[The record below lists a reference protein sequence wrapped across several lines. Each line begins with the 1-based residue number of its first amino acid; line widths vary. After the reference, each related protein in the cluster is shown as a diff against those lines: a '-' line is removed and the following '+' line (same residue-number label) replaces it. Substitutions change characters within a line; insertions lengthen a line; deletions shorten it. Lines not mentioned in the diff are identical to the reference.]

1 MQKHNTFRR
10 LFISI
15 GVFFGR
21 ILLWIVR
28 TLWSLKPK
36 YVGLSLVSAGLVA
49 GSFLFFS
56 GRIHRIFAD
65 GEISEVWNFSTSGD
79 YVASSGVT
87 LDSSNTESRLS
98 VKNYTSDSDTAAL
111 YHFDESNGNVASD
124 VSSYT
129 NNASIASGTGSFGSG
144 SLNNALT
151 LNGSTTFVSAGD
163 VAATSLTGNFTVEAW
178 TKFASGFSNTTSRN
192 RQGVLD
198 KGVYQLYY
206 DNETGK
212 VVFETE
218 PNSAVSAAWTQVGGP
233 DLLNQNGASQ
243 NIEFNRSWDAN
254 SKNFIWQQIVIGSD
268 IYVALGSI
276 TTGVTVTGD
285 AEVWKCTNC
294 STSPVWSKVGG
305 DGLNSSWEDG
315 TYEDASSLVTDGTNL
330 YVGLGNRSN
339 EAEVWRYKS
348 GSWLQIGGDSLNSSW
363 TSATGPYERVTSMV
377 ADGTTIYAGLGTT
390 AGDAEVWKCTSCD
403 GASPSWSK
411 VGGDGSGSGVQ
422 SWATGTYEEVTALAL
437 VNGTTLA
444 VGLGTSAGDGELW
457 TCATSSCT
465 VTTGWTKRGGDA
477 TGSGGQSWANTIEEV
492 RSIGSNGTLIYVGL
506 GNSTTDADVWRCDI
520 GGTCTTTS
528 GWTQV
533 GGDGVGS
540 SWNTNYERVW
550 SLLVDGTTVY
560 AGIGDTAG
568 DAEVWKC
575 TSCDGG
581 SPSWSQIGGDGTGV
595 PPQSWGNQT
604 GASFLYASS
613 LAKIGN
619 VIFVGASSSAGTS
632 GAEVWQ
638 CDTSGTCSNTAG
650 WTRVAGNY
658 LNKSWGAFN
667 LNSVESMATSGGK
680 LYAGTGY
687 DTGAATS
694 NGNARVWEFDGTNW
708 SLIGGQGINSSWTY
722 GHPSVSTV
730 TYRTVSSMT
739 GYNGNLF
746 VGLGGGTNGDAEV
759 WKWDGATWTKIGGD
773 SDGTGDNSWAAG
785 TKRSVPAMLTIGNKL
800 YVGLQGT
807 AAGDGE
813 LWVCDLSG
821 TCDTTTGWTFL
832 GGDPTGAGGLS
843 WNNSMFEAVWSL
855 TSRGTVIY
863 AGLGSSTNDAEV
875 WTADTASGT
884 RTTGWTKLGGDGA
897 NSSWNTNY
905 EEVTALSWYR
915 NELYAGLGSGTGDAE
930 VWKWNGSSWGGA
942 AVAGDG
948 IGTSWDDLIYERVK
962 AFSTYNGNLIA
973 ALGDSAGDGEVWQYD
988 SNSWTKI
995 GGDGTRSGWTNVIE
1009 RIAALAVYQGKLY
1022 AGSGLTANSDATVW
1036 AYGANDIVQSSA
1048 TSWDSNWHHLAVTSN
1063 GSTLRL
1069 FVDGTQVD
1077 SKSVSAFPANT
1088 VHPLVLGGL
1097 AGGGQYAGSA
1107 PAILNGSIDEIR
1119 VSTSVRS
1126 SFQSTPYSTGY
1137 ETVTLAS
1144 AVHTS
1149 GVKKWDSF
1157 VTDED
1162 APGSI
1167 TYRLSSNGG
1176 STWQYWSGS
1185 AWATSSGYAQS
1196 NDASTISTNI
1206 PTFPAGSGGLLWQAI
1221 FLGNGNELV
1230 RLNSVTL
1237 TATADLVAP
1246 AWPGTPTLTAKNA
1259 SGGLTDLTTG
1269 TWYSYSAPYFEWSA
1283 ATDTGGSGIAGY
1295 YVYFGT
1301 SASAEPTTQGDFQI
1315 GNSYTAT
1322 VDTDGNA
1329 LVSGQKY
1336 YLIVKAKDVAQN
1348 PSVAFPVAFS
1358 YWLDSTAPNDP
1369 VGGATA
1375 APAIYSPDD
1384 DFSFLWSAAVD
1395 GNGNPGTNSGIAGY
1409 QYQIADEPESDG
1421 WSTTITET
1429 LIDIVDAAYR
1439 TGENSFYLRT
1449 IDNAGNISSGTDPV
1463 RFYYAGSGPT
1473 APLGLQAIP
1482 ESNTANSFAFSW
1494 DPPSS
1499 FSGVSEDLTY
1509 CYTVNIIPSED
1520 NCTFTLPGVESVP
1533 ASAFATQHDNIFYV
1547 VAKNPED
1554 LGGIINY
1561 GAYMSVAFTANTSAP
1576 GIPLNIDIADVS
1588 VKNTESWKLAISWE
1602 EPSDIGSGVDSYQ
1615 IYHAESES
1623 GTYSKVA
1630 STSGIAFVDTG
1641 LEQITHYYKVRAC
1654 DDVNNCGAFSEI
1666 VSLYPTGKYT
1676 EPATI
1681 ASGPT
1686 VSLVTTKSATIG
1698 WSTDRTSDSKVQY
1711 GKSSGNYFSEEP
1723 SNSEQVTDHEIKLS
1737 NLSPGTTYHYRARW
1751 TDEDGNTGLSGEKSF
1766 KTDPAPTVVDPNLK
1780 SAGLSS
1786 AILEFTAKGASKVK
1800 IYYGLTEAFG
1810 LVKEISTSTS
1820 ETTYTT
1826 SLEDLL
1832 DGTKYYYKINTVDS
1846 EEEEYEGN
1854 TLSFETLPRPK
1865 IEEVRIQ
1872 QVKGTAQTVLLISW
1886 KTNTETSSIVTY
1898 VPEGR
1903 ADDAKDEVDTKM
1915 VTGEHRILLRDLLPQ
1930 TPYSL
1935 VVKGR
1940 DNFGNEAKS
1949 DALRFTTAT
1958 DTRAP
1963 QIIDANVEGL
1973 IVKSSDGSQG
1983 EPEAQLVVSWTT
1995 DESATAQV
2003 EYGEGTG
2010 SVYPQKTQEDASLVS
2025 NHTVVISKLT
2035 PSKVYHLRVLSK
2047 DKAGN
2052 VGESIDIVSIAPKAT
2067 ENALDIV
2074 FSSLKSIFGQ

>member
-1 MQKHNTFRR
+1 MRGVR
-10 LFISI
+10 LFQ
-15 GVFFGR
+15 R
-21 ILLWIVR
+21 
-28 TLWSLKPK
+28 LKPK
-36 YVGLSLVSAGLVA
+36 YIGAS
-49 GSFLFFS
+49 LFFALLFS
-56 GRIHRIFAD
+56 GAYLYFSGNIGNIFAD
-65 GEISEVWNFSTSGD
+65 GEITQTWDFATPAEYT
-79 YVASSGVT
+79 ASSGVT
-87 LDSSNTESRLS
+87 VDGSNTEARLS
-98 VKNYTSDSDTAAL
+98 VMNYASDADTMAL
-111 YHFDESNGNVASD
+111 YHFDESNGDAANDS
-124 VSSYT
+124 SSYT
-129 NNASIASGTGSFGSG
+129 NHASIATGTGSFGAG

-151 LNGSTTFVSAGD
+151 LNGSTTFVSAPD
-163 VAATSLTGNFTVEAW
+163 SDATSLTGNFTIEAW
-178 TKFASGFSNTTSRN
+178 TKFPSGFSDTTSRV
-192 RQGVLD
+192 RQGILD
-198 KGVYQLYY
+198 KGVYKLYY
-206 DNETGK
+206 DNDTGK
-212 VVFETE
+212 VVFELE
-218 PNSAVSAAWTQVGGP
+218 PNVAAATSWTQVGGP

-243 NIEFNRSWDAN
+243 NIEFNQSWDAN
-254 SKNFIWQQIVIGSD
+254 SKNFIWRQVVVGSD

-276 TTGVTVTGD
+276 NSGVTVTGD
-285 AEVWKCTNC
+285 AEVWKCTDCATN
-294 STSPVWSKVGG
+294 PVWSKIGG

-315 TYEDASSLVTDGTNL
+315 TYEDASSLVSDGTNL
-330 YVGLGNRSN
+330 YAGLGNRSN
-339 EAEVWRYKS
+339 EAEVWRYKDGGWS
-348 GSWLQIGGDSLNSSW
+348 QVGGDSLNSSW

-390 AGDAEVWKCTSCD
+390 AGDAEIWKCTSCD
-403 GASPSWSK
+403 GGSPSWTK
-411 VGGDGSGSGVQ
+411 IGGDGSGTPPS
-422 SWATGTYEEVTALAL
+422 SWATNTYEEVSALHL
-437 VNGTTLA
+437 VDVSGTMTLV
-444 VGLGTSAGDGELW
+444 VGLGTGGGDAELW

-465 VTTGWTKRGGDA
+465 PTTGWTKRGGDA
-477 TGSGGQSWANTIEEV
+477 TGAGGQSWTNAYDEV
-492 RSIGSNGTLIYVGL
+492 RALASSGNILYVGI
-506 GNSTTDADVWRCDI
+506 GVTTTEAEVWRCDL
-520 GGTCTTTS
+520 GGTCTTAS
-528 GWTQV
+528 GWTKV
-533 GGDGVGS
+533 GGDGTGS
-540 SWNTNYERVW
+540 SWNTSYERVW
-550 SLLVDGTTVY
+550 SLLADGTTVY
-560 AGIGDTAG
+560 AGIGDGAG

-575 TSCDGG
+575 TNCDGG
-581 SPSWSQIGGDGTGV
+581 SPSWAQIGGDGNGV
-595 PPQSWGNQT
+595 APQSWGNQT

-619 VIFVGASSSAGTS
+619 YIFVGSSSSAGTS
-632 GAEVWQ
+632 GAEMWR
-638 CDTSGTCSNTAG
+638 CDVSGTCSNIAG
-650 WTRVAGNY
+650 WTRIAGNY

-667 LNSVESMATSGGK
+667 LNSIESMAVSDGK

-687 DTGAATS
+687 DTAAATS
-694 NGNARVWEFDGTNW
+694 NGNAMVWEFDGTSW
-708 SLIGGQGINSSWTY
+708 TMIGGQGINSSWAY
-722 GHPSVSTV
+722 GHPSISTV
-730 TYRTVSSMT
+730 TYRSVTSMT
-739 GYNGNLF
+739 GYKGDLF

-759 WKWDGATWTKIGGD
+759 WRWNGTVWAKVGGD
-773 SDGTGDNSWAAG
+773 SDASGDNSWAAG
-785 TKRSVPAMLTIGNKL
+785 TKRSVPAMITIGDKL
-800 YVGLQGT
+800 FVGLQGT
-807 AAGDGE
+807 TAGDGE

-832 GGDPTGAGGLS
+832 GGDATGAGGQS
-843 WNNSMFEAVWSL
+843 WNNTTFEAIWAL
-855 TSRGTVIY
+855 TSRGTNVYVGIGSNGNN
-863 AGLGSSTNDAEV
+863 AGDAEV
-875 WTADTASGT
+875 WSADAATCT
-884 RTTGWTKLGGDGA
+884 RTTGWTKLGGDGVS
-897 NSSWNTNY
+897 SSWNTNY
-905 EEVTALSWYR
+905 EEVTALGWYR
-915 NELYAGLGSGTGDAE
+915 NELYVGLGASAGDAE
-930 VWKWNGSSWGGA
+930 LWKWNGSSWGGV

-948 IGTSWDDLIYERVK
+948 LNDGWEDLLYERIRSIK
-962 AFSTYNGNLIA
+962 SYNGNLIVG
-973 ALGDSAGDGEVWQYD
+973 LGDSAGDGEVWQYD
-988 SNSWTKI
+988 TSTWTKI
-995 GGDGTRSGWTNVIE
+995 GGDAARSGWTNVIE
-1009 RIAALAVYQGKLY
+1009 RLGALVAYRGKLY
-1022 AGSGLTANSDATVW
+1022 AGVGLTANSDATVW
-1036 AYGANDIVQSSA
+1036 AYGANELVESSV
-1048 TSWDSNWHHLAVTSN
+1048 TSQDSNWHHIAATSN

-1069 FVDGTQVD
+1069 YVDGTEVD
-1077 SKSVSAFPANT
+1077 SESLAGSPANT
-1088 VHPLVLGGL
+1088 VHPLILGGL
-1097 AGGGQYAGSA
+1097 AGGGQFTGAA
-1107 PAILNGSIDEIR
+1107 PGTLSGSIDELRI
-1119 VSTSVRS
+1119 SDTVRG
-1126 SFQSTPYSTGY
+1126 SFQTTPYSTGY
-1137 ETVTLAS
+1137 ETVRLAS

-1149 GVKKWDSF
+1149 GVEKWDSF
-1157 VTDED
+1157 SSSED
-1162 APGSI
+1162 APGDI
-1167 TYRLSSNGG
+1167 TFRLSDNGG
-1176 STWQYWSGS
+1176 TTWKYWNGS
-1185 AWATSSGYAQS
+1185 AWAVSSGYAQA
-1196 NDASTISTNI
+1196 NPVATVSTNI
-1206 PTFPAGSGGLLWQAI
+1206 PTFPVTTGGITWQAV
-1221 FLGNGNELV
+1221 FLGNGNEIV
-1230 RLNSVTL
+1230 KLNS
-1237 TATADLVAP
+1237 AGLVATSDLIPP
-1246 AWPGTPTLTAKNA
+1246 AWPGTPSLTAKNQA
-1259 SGGLTDLTTG
+1259 GGLTDVTTA
-1269 TWYSYSAPYFEWSA
+1269 TWYSYPAPYFEWSA
-1283 ATDTGGSGIAGY
+1283 ATDTDGSGVIGY
-1295 YVYFGT
+1295 YVCFSSPACSDPVT
-1301 SASAEPTTQGDFQI
+1301 DGDFQV

-1322 VDTDGNA
+1322 TDTSGAA

-1336 YLIVKAKDVAQN
+1336 TLSVKAKDNAQN
-1348 PSVAFPVAFS
+1348 TSVLFTIPFV
-1358 YWLDSTAPNDP
+1358 YWFDSTAPNDP
-1369 VGGATA
+1369 VGGVTA

-1395 GNGNPGTNSGIAGY
+1395 GNGNPATNSGIAGY

-1439 TGENSFYLRT
+1439 TGVNSFYLRT

-1499 FSGVSEDLTY
+1499 FSGDSENLTY

-1615 IYHAESES
+1615 IYHAESEG

-1681 ASGPT
+1681 ASGPS
-1686 VSLVTTKSATIG
+1686 VSLITTKSATIG

-1766 KTDPAPTVVDPNLK
+1766 KTDPAPTVVDPKAK
-1780 SAGLSS
+1780 SVGLTS

-1810 LVKEISTSTS
+1810 SIKEISTSEA

-1826 SLEDLL
+1826 SIEDLL
-1832 DGTKYYYKINTVDS
+1832 DGTKYFYKINTVDS

-1865 IEEVRIQ
+1865 IEEVKIQ

-1898 VPEGR
+1898 FPEGR
-1903 ADDAKDEVDTKM
+1903 ATESKDEVDVKM
-1915 VTGEHRILLRDLLPQ
+1915 ISGEHKVLIKNLLPQ
-1930 TPYSL
+1930 TPYTL
-1935 VVKGR
+1935 IVKGR
-1940 DNFGNEAKS
+1940 DNFGNEAS
-1949 DALRFTTAT
+1949 SEAQRFTTAT

-1963 QIIDANVEGL
+1963 QIIDANVEGI
-1973 IVKSSDGSQG
+1973 IVKLSEGDQS
-1983 EPEAQLVVSWTT
+1983 EPEAQLVVSWST
-1995 DESATAQV
+1995 DEAATAQV

-2010 SVYPQKTQEDASLVS
+2010 SNYPQKTQEDVALVS

-2035 PSKVYHLRVLSK
+2035 PSKVYHLRVISK

-2052 VGESIDIVSIAPKAT
+2052 VGQSIDIVSITPKAT

-2074 FSSLKSIFGQ
+2074 FSSLRSIFGK